1 MGLFGG
7 KTTCSVCGEKE
18 SKHLCT
24 EIADG
29 TLCPKCARYCSQSPL
44 ASVAAVRQAR
54 EENHRRFQLFHET
67 KVLTQ
72 TLGGSFFVDLDHR
85 LGYLS
90 GQKKPKVEP
99 LVFQFSEVEGYQLE
113 RVGEKTVTKTKGGLT
128 RAVVGG
134 ALFGP
139 AGAIVG
145 ASTAKTETKTTGGI
159 SILSV
164 ALNLGGLKTRVQLA
178 SPPLGAG
185 ALLDSMMELG
195 EEK

>member
-7 KTTCSVCGEKE
+7 KTACSVCGEKE

-29 TLCPKCARYCSQSPL
+29 TLCPQCARYCVQSPL

-72 TLGGSFFVDLDHR
+72 TLGGSIFVDLDHR

-99 LVFQFSEVEGYQLE
+99 LVFQF
-113 RVGEKTVTKTKGGLT
+113 
-128 RAVVGG
+128 
-134 ALFGP
+134 
-139 AGAIVG
+139 
-145 ASTAKTETKTTGGI
+145 
-159 SILSV
+159 
-164 ALNLGGLKTRVQLA
+164 
-178 SPPLGAG
+178 
-185 ALLDSMMELG
+185 
-195 EEK
+195 